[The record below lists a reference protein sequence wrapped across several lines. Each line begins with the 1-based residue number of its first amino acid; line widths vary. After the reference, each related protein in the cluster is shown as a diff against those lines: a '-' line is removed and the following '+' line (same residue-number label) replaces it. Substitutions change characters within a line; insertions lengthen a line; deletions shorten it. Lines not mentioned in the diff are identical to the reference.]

1 MTASVIGFVMV
12 LVLSLLR
19 VPIAFAMGIVGFV
32 GFGLEIGWSP
42 SFALVAQVTYDTGL
56 DYGLSVVPLFVMMGV
71 FVAHAGLSDDLFN
84 ASNAFL
90 GHRRGGLA
98 MASIVACGGF
108 GAICGSSIATVATMA
123 RVAMPSMRRF
133 GYDDRLA
140 AGSIA
145 AGGTL
150 GILIPPSIV
159 LIIYGLLTETSIGK
173 LFAAGFLPGLLA
185 IFCYAMAVQVV
196 TARNEKLG
204 PAAARTD
211 WRGRL
216 VALRDVWGVLL
227 LFIVVIGGIY
237 AGVFTPTEA
246 AGIGAAVSFLFAL
259 LRGRLTLRTT
269 IDLLMGSAY
278 ITAVLFIVLIGALIF
293 ANFINTAGLP
303 SRLQEFIGDLE
314 VPPLVVIWVIVII
327 YIVLGAV
334 FETLSMILL
343 TVPVLFPVVESLGLD
358 PVWFGIIV
366 VCVAEISLITPPVG
380 LNIFVL
386 RGVLPD
392 VSTATIYRGVLPF
405 VLADFIRLAIL
416 IHISWIA
423 LVLPR
428 LIYG

>member
-1 MTASVIGFVMV
+1 MTASVIGFAIV
-12 LVLSLLR
+12 LVLCMMR
-19 VPIAFAMGIVGFV
+19 VPIAFSMGIVGFV
-32 GFGLEIGWSP
+32 GFGLEINWP
-42 SFALVAQVTYDTGL
+42 AAFALIAQIFFDTGL

-98 MASIVACGGF
+98 MASVVACGGF
-108 GAICGSSIATVATMA
+108 GAICGSSIATVATMS
-123 RVAMPSMRRF
+123 RVAMPPMRRF

-185 IFCYAMAVQVV
+185 IFCYAMAVQWV
-196 TARNEKLG
+196 TARNPKLG
-204 PAAARTD
+204 PPAERTD

-216 VALRDVWGVLL
+216 IALRDVWGVLL

-246 AGIGAAVSFLFAL
+246 AGIGAAASFLFAL
-259 LRGRLTLRTT
+259 FRGRLTVNKT
-269 IDLLMGSAY
+269 IELLTDSAY
-278 ITAVLFIVLIGALIF
+278 ITAVLFVVLIGALVF

-303 SRLQEFIGDLE
+303 SKLQEFVSSLGVAPIA
-314 VPPLVVIWVIVII
+314 VVWVIVAI

-366 VCVAEISLITPPVG
+366 VCMAEISLITPPIG

-386 RGVLPD
+386 RSALPD

-405 VLADFIRLAIL
+405 CVADFIRLAIL
-416 IHISWIA
+416 IYIPWIS

>member
-1 MTASVIGFVMV
+1 MTASIIGFVVV
-12 LVLSLLR
+12 LVLCMVR
-19 VPIAFAMGIVGFV
+19 VPIAFSMGIVGFV
-32 GFGLEIGWSP
+32 GFGLEISWSP
-42 SFALVAQVTYDTGL
+42 AFALVAQVFFDTGL

-98 MASIVACGGF
+98 MASVVACGGF

-173 LFAAGFLPGLLA
+173 LFAAGFLPGVVA
-185 IFCYAMAVQVV
+185 IFCYTMAVQWV
-196 TARNEKLG
+196 TARNPKLG
-204 PAAARTD
+204 PPAKRTD

-227 LFIVVIGGIY
+227 LFLVVIGGIY

-246 AGIGAAVSFLFAL
+246 AGIGAAASFLFAL
-259 LRGRLTLRTT
+259 FRGRLTVNKT
-269 IDLLMGSAY
+269 IELLIDSAY
-278 ITAVLFIVLIGALIF
+278 ITAVLFVVLIGALIF

-303 SRLQEFIGDLE
+303 SKLQEFVGNLDVAPIT
-314 VPPLVVIWVIVII
+314 VVWVIVAI

-366 VCVAEISLITPPVG
+366 VCMAEISLITPPVG

-405 VLADFIRLAIL
+405 CVADFIRLAIL
-416 IHISWIA
+416 IHIPWLS